1 MKIAKKITAAV
12 CIALAVLIAVACGS
26 SPKAAAVPDELD
38 AAIREASD
46 YLDSN
51 IPGGNKI
58 VILNVQSDSAALS
71 DYIIDELIANAV
83 NDRNFPVVDRQQL
96 DAIRSELNFQWA
108 GEVDDNSAQEIGK
121 MVGAQT
127 IVSGAISKVGNNYRM
142 RIRALEVQTAQVQG
156 QFNQNIPP
164 GETISALM
172 NSSSKGYGTS
182 GGAGTVTAQTVSGGS
197 SSGGSG
203 GEASGSGSGQSA
215 QAPAAPAY
223 KVGDTGPAGGLIF
236 YDKGNSQG
244 GWRYL
249 EAAPANTEKTAV
261 WFARLNNTYGL
272 ENAGLSS
279 DEQRTLYMEDI
290 GNGKKNTA
298 LLIKAVTN
306 AGEWDTAAQVC
317 DELVV
322 NGFDDW
328 FLPSFNELSQ
338 MYGNL
343 ARREL
348 GGFTDDQYWSSS
360 NDRSW
365 GAYTVNFKDG
375 KRDDLDGWDKHRV
388 RAIRQF

>member
-12 CIALAVLIAVACGS
+12 RIALTVLVAAVLSTACGS
-26 SPKAAAVPDELD
+26 SPQATAAPDELD

-51 IPGGNKI
+51 VPGGNKI

-156 QFNQNIPP
+156 QFNRNIPS
-164 GETISALM
+164 GETIIALM
-172 NSSSKGYGTS
+172 NSSSKGYGGSS
-182 GGAGTVTAQTVSGGS
+182 GGSGTQTAQAGSSGS

-203 GEASGSGSGQSA
+203 GTASGGGSGQAA
-215 QAPAAPAY
+215 QTPAAPPTPAY

-236 YDKGNSQG
+236 YDKGNSSG

-249 EAAPANTEKTAV
+249 EAAPANTEKAAAFGDYRV
-261 WFARLNNTYGL
+261 NADRRLGSGKENTQQIMD
-272 ENAGLSS
+272 A
-279 DEQRTLYMEDI
+279 I
-290 GNGKKNTA
+290 AKKGGGINTA
-298 LLIKAVTN
+298 PFI
-306 AGEWDTAAQVC
+306 C
-317 DELVV
+317 DALVV
-322 NGFDDW
+322 NDFDDW
-328 FLPSFNELSQ
+328 YLPSADELLY
-338 MYGNL
+338 MYNNLYANGLGNFR
-343 ARREL
+343 AVP
-348 GGFTDDQYWSSS
+348 YWSSG
-360 NDRSW
+360 N
-365 GAYTVNFKDG
+365 GAFVYDACYSVNFSTGDG
-375 KRDDLDGWDKHRV
+375 VQHAYGEEGRRYQV